1 MQVQH
6 SASGDRGKNPQQFAC
21 CFFTTRRQIRRKSA
35 TEPSIGDDFAG
46 IHHAAVVRESDRNSA
61 PTPVTL
67 TVPAPTTCKCR
78 QIPID
83 SAEPG
88 MLLRCPLLIRT
99 TS

>member
-1 MQVQH
+1 
-6 SASGDRGKNPQQFAC
+6 
-21 CFFTTRRQIRRKSA
+21 
-35 TEPSIGDDFAG
+35 
-46 IHHAAVVRESDRNSA
+46 VVRESDRNSA

-99 TS
+99 TSDDKTARTNDGDRI